1 MPDVVMVA
9 AGLGNLAAITS
20 AGALLRW
27 RRNNDGKRKRGQG
40 DREDRLVRRG
50 GIRAQGHIVAC
61 GGAHSV
67 TVTEEGALWP
77 WGCGDRGRL
86 APARVGLLSGS
97 AAPRSSAP

>member
-40 DREDRLVRRG
+40 DREDRW
-50 GIRAQGHIVAC
+50 C
-61 GGAHSV
+61 GEEAFGPKV
-67 TVTEEGALWP
+67 T
-77 WGCGDRGRL
+77 
-86 APARVGLLSGS
+86 
-97 AAPRSSAP
+97 